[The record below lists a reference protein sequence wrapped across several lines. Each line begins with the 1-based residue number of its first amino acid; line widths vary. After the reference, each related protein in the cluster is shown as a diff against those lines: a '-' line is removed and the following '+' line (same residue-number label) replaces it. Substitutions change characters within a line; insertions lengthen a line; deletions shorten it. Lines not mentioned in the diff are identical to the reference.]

1 MTEAQWLSPKPE
13 NEIANRMA
21 IAYDEDSRRLAAMKD
36 ETEILMTSVEDS
48 YYIDS
53 RIRKLIR
60 ALLERQ
66 DKINYDLEI
75 ELEQTKIFLEDMGV
89 YVD

>member
-13 NEIANRMA
+13 NELANRMA

-36 ETEILMTSVEDS
+36 ETELLMTDLENS

-53 RIRKLIR
+53 KIKGMIG
-60 ALLERQ
+60 ALLDKQ
-66 DKINYDLEI
+66 DSINA
-75 ELEQTKIFLEDMGV
+75 ELEENVEAMKFRLEEMGV
-89 YVD
+89 AV

>member
-13 NEIANRMA
+13 NELANRMA

-36 ETEILMTSVEDS
+36 ETELLMTDLENS

-53 RIRKLIR
+53 KIKGMIG
-60 ALLERQ
+60 ALLDKQ
-66 DKINYDLEI
+66 DAINA
-75 ELEQTKIFLEDMGV
+75 ELEDNVEALRFRLEDMGV
-89 YVD
+89 DV